1 MNKREYE
8 KVAGGSV
15 EKDGER
21 NDTTETGQF

>member
-8 KVAGGSV
+8 EIDGGSV
-15 EKDGER
+15 EKDGVR